1 MMTTMTHTLIPCRRG
16 VSYVHIGR
24 GLVWERDNASEGI
37 ALLKRAVDE
46 FKAYM
51 KVLPNRETLTHIED
65 AYSALMVQY
74 GFEGMLGE
82 KKGFATPYGFGGDM
96 TPSGNGIGMSDSFR
110 LALERDRFL
119 ATYESAEMQA
129 KIDDTESFFGKV
141 GEWYAEAMRLA
152 EGEGGEDEKKAFLRI
167 TEEVLDEAFGN
178 DKARYL
184 LEHSRE
190 LSPILNAVE
199 AELAGE
205 RARRE
210 EARRNEEKKAPSQ
223 GIIGKI
229 RQQIEVYLDE
239 ILPSFDSLESPE
251 QPSDLEY
258 LVRRFAGDM
267 EGRSVSPY
275 ASWF

>member
-1 MMTTMTHTLIPCRRG
+1 MTHPLTPCRRG
-16 VSYVHIGR
+16 VGYVHIGR
-24 GLVWERDNASEGI
+24 GLVWERSNAGEGI
-37 ALLKRAVDE
+37 ALLKRAVEE

-51 KVLPNRETLTHIED
+51 KILPNRETLTHIED

-74 GFEGMLGE
+74 GFEGMLGQ

-96 TPSGNGIGMSDSFR
+96 TPSGNGVGMSDSFH
-110 LALERDRFL
+110 LAMERDRLL
-119 ATYESAEMQA
+119 ATYGRTEMQA
-129 KIDDTESFFGKV
+129 KMDDTEIFFGRA

-152 EGEGGEDEKKAFLRI
+152 GGEVGADEKNAFLRK
-167 TEEVLDEAFGN
+167 TEELLDEAFGN
-178 DKARYL
+178 DKGRYL

-190 LSPILNAVE
+190 LSPILAAVE
-199 AELAGE
+199 VELARG

-210 EARRNEEKKAPSQ
+210 EERQKEEIKAPAQ

-229 RQQIEVYLDE
+229 RRQIEEYIEDLVPSVE
-239 ILPSFDSLESPE
+239 LPEP
-251 QPSDLEY
+251 PSELEY

-275 ASWF
+275 APWF